1 MSESMEHLM
10 KLSTQNPISLLM
22 KYGIM
27 GWNGTCA
34 ENCSGHG
41 ECHNGTCLCEIQFDG
56 EECHSPNMSYF
67 VAFATVFFLVAFIC
81 LVQLVMCIAAEF
93 QRMKAPSFTRACR
106 VTTQKVLY
114 FIVFLAA
121 VIRGAYFTS
130 PAAFMEGWS
139 SSLLSAYYPLLLS
152 GSSLIVCFWAE
163 VFHLRDIRWEKPQFL
178 SKSFLGFVTFN
189 IINYS
194 LLLGEFITTHVA
206 NASLED
212 KSFYTHVF
220 NGCYAVLL
228 FINVIFFLIYGVEVY
243 FKVRGGFLCD
253 HESTVTGIATS
264 SRTPR
269 DAQLDPLRKPSVS
282 GPKASEVHLD
292 DLKGTPVPSCVTA
305 PLVGT
310 NQLRGGFTDGPPK
323 RVDTSQLH
331 QSRFGLLAQAF
342 MLIII
347 VGFLCSETLSKFWK
361 TKVPLQSRN
370 FHDIVFRVVEIGVAL
385 WFPCVLWNCM
395 RPEQLWIL
403 NPKKILK
410 KLDLDA
416 KPPGE
421 LKDDGSA
428 VPEKGDGDED
438 DDDEKIQQDC
448 WICYDADRIDAGPL
462 IQPCQC
468 RGDVSTVHHDCL
480 RRWLVESS
488 ESMEEEGAG
497 AAISECLRCK
507 VCGCAYEV
515 ECSGRPAW
523 QRGFTPQHWLRT
535 AALATCATVA
545 MAGAWVVLQMYTE
558 PLIRVLAFGLALLV
572 VYVCVRFLGLNTVT
586 AYQRA
591 KVSALNI
598 VSRGDGGPP
607 QSGIQVTTISET
619 VAVNIAPATSKGSS
633 KVAEAKI

>member
-243 FKVRGGFLCD
+243 FK
-253 HESTVTGIATS
+253 
-264 SRTPR
+264 
-269 DAQLDPLRKPSVS
+269 
-282 GPKASEVHLD
+282 
-292 DLKGTPVPSCVTA
+292 
-305 PLVGT
+305 
-310 NQLRGGFTDGPPK
+310 LRGGFTDGPPK